1 MRIGEVVSE
10 DVMCGSLLSFLV
22 PMKNLLKLNPP
33 NQYSGSSG
41 AVAVSKKAL
50 FKGTDCD
57 RCVILKFIMDIA
69 IGSPS
74 PAPLI
79 PLRAKHSAKTTFSI
93 RQSFLRERT
102 NPARA

>member
-1 MRIGEVVSE
+1 MSCVV
-10 DVMCGSLLSFLV
+10 LSFHSSYSC
-22 PMKNLLKLNPP
+22 KNLLKLNPR

-69 IGSPS
+69 IGSPLSRS
-74 PAPLI
+74 PHSAESETLGRAP
-79 PLRAKHSAKTTFSI
+79 PDCSPRSGRLRAHSHS
-93 RQSFLRERT
+93 RER
-102 NPARA
+102 R